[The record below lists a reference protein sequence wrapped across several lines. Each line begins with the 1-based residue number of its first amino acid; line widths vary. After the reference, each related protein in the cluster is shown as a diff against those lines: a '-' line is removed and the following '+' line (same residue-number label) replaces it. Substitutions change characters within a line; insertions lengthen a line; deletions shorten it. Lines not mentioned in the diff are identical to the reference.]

1 MARLMVEMDTPTP
14 VRSSQ
19 SSQWR
24 SRVASSF
31 SSSCFHKAFF
41 CWSVARMRRFRPVEN
56 LGERSLPSLLILSQR
71 FSVVREMEKVST
83 TSPLGIPR
91 STAATAL
98 TLRSF
103 E

>member
-1 MARLMVEMDTPTP
+1 MARLIVETDTATP
-14 VRSSQ
+14 VFCSQ

-24 SRVASSF
+24 CRVASSF
-31 SSSCFHKAFF
+31 SSSCVHKASF
-41 CWSVARMRRFRPVEN
+41 SSEVARIRRFLPVED
-56 LGERSLPSLLILSQR
+56 LGERSLPALLIRSHRL
-71 FSVVREMEKVST
+71 SVVRETEKVPT
-83 TSPLGIPR
+83 TSLLGIPR

>member
-1 MARLMVEMDTPTP
+1 MARLIVETDTNTP
-14 VRSSQ
+14 VFCSQ

-31 SSSCFHKAFF
+31 SSSCFHKASFSS
-41 CWSVARMRRFRPVEN
+41 SVARMRRLLPVETP
-56 LGERSLPSLLILSQR
+56 GERPLPALLILSHR
-71 FSVVREMEKVST
+71 LSVVRETEKVST
-83 TSPLGIPR
+83 TSLLGIPR
-91 STAATAL
+91 SAAATAL